1 MGTGFK
7 GMHPASTFVFF
18 VFTFVFSMLT
28 SHPLLLGISFFCGF
42 IYDVKLR
49 GKRVVSYFFTALL
62 PLSVLIALFN
72 FLFSH
77 YGVTVLFEIRGI
89 DFTLESLIYGLIFSV
104 KTTATLLWLDCF
116 NEIVTGDKIIYLFGR
131 VSPKLAL
138 VISMVLR
145 FIPLIRAQSEDIANA
160 ERGIGIATESGKL
173 RGRLRSTA
181 RRLSVLVSW
190 TLERGIDTSD
200 SMSARGYGLRGRTS
214 YNSYVF
220 SVRDA
225 AVLILSVFAT
235 IAGMFV
241 NSSLTALYNPK
252 TEIGLPDAF
261 SLVLMLFLAFIML
274 LPIIT
279 DLREERKWSI
289 SKLKS

>member
-7 GMHPASTFVFF
+7 GMHPVSTFIFF
-18 VFTFVFSMLT
+18 IFTFVFSMLT

-49 GKRVVSYFFTALL
+49 GKRAFSYFLSAIM
-62 PLSVLIALFN
+62 PLSILITLFN

-77 YGVTVLFEIRGI
+77 YGVTVLFEVRGI
-89 DFTLESLIYGLIFSV
+89 EFTLESLIYGLVFSV

-160 ERGIGIATESGKL
+160 ERGIGIAAESGKL
-173 RGRLRSTA
+173 RVRLRSTA

-241 NSSLTALYNPK
+241 NSSLTASYNPK

-261 SLVLMLFLAFIML
+261 SLVLTLFLAFIML